1 LQIVEQGAVF
11 AGLGTLLRAVAF
23 DGFETVL
30 SVVTEAAKVVALSS
44 DCFGRLMS
52 LEDAQSVVNGF
63 DEGCRAGE
71 KGFGQCPGEETCLAG
86 IGARSVGVKPDLVEF
101 LGDGILFETGLGDA
115 SLWLFAFG
123 PVRSDFLLHV
133 FGVAMPTNDELLHG
147 LLVEVAV
154 RFDSGG
160 LEEPN

>member
-1 LQIVEQGAVF
+1 LQRVESGDAFGEDDDPGVILRSDADFLQIVEQGAVF

-86 IGARSVGVKPDLVEF
+86 IGARSVGVKPDLV
-101 LGDGILFETGLGDA
+101 
-115 SLWLFAFG
+115 
-123 PVRSDFLLHV
+123 
-133 FGVAMPTNDELLHG
+133 
-147 LLVEVAV
+147 
-154 RFDSGG
+154 
-160 LEEPN
+160 